1 MITVGVAARGIN
13 LGALVKVRKQ
23 RFQRKLVA
31 VIIATSLLTWLTLSI
46 SGVVSLIPMILLGLI
61 YAHCVELQHQCLHN
75 TAYRSKRWNRFVGV
89 LLGLPSLVSF
99 SDYQYS
105 HMKHHRLLGTPQD
118 MEFFNYDYKS
128 LSNVWQFI
136 PHLLLVPHHKDVTR
150 SIFNSLLGRL
160 SRGEA
165 NPKIVRKIRTEYLLM
180 ALMLASMVT
189 ISLVF
194 HTWIFVKLWFI
205 PFWIA
210 IPTHALI
217 ELPEHFGCTGQ
228 TTDVLKNTRSIRAS
242 WLGYWFTNGNNYHV
256 EHHWL
261 PAVPNDRFAE
271 LHQTLEDGIQHL
283 EHSYFTFYSKF
294 FRHILSSKS
303 KVVWNTNPPAVEPVG
318 NGHEVKP
325 IAAVP
330 APAPVPAPTDG
341 VDRIYAIDQKRCIRC
356 ASCSSIAPAIFYV
369 GDVTAFI
376 KRQPLDAEEVNQCE
390 AALGNCPTGAITAI
404 SKSAIGITARS

>member
-23 RFQRKLVA
+23 RFQRKLAA

-46 SGVVSLIPMILLGLI
+46 SGVVLIIPIILLGLI

-105 HMKHHRLLGTPQD
+105 HMRHHRLLGTPQD
-118 MEFFNYDYKS
+118 KEFFNYDYKS

-136 PHLLLVPHHKDVTR
+136 PHLLLVPHHRDVAH

-160 SRGEA
+160 SRGDA
-165 NPKIVRKIRTEYLLM
+165 NPKIVRKIRTEYLIM
-180 ALMLASMVT
+180 ALMLASMAT
-189 ISLVF
+189 LSIVF
-194 HTWIFVKLWFI
+194 QTWIFVKLWFI

-210 IPTHALI
+210 IPAHALI
-217 ELPEHFGCTGQ
+217 ELPEHFGCEGQ
-228 TTDVLKNTRSIRAS
+228 TTDVLKNTRSIRAG

-271 LHQTLEDGIQHL
+271 LHHSLENGIVYLED
-283 EHSYFTFYSKF
+283 SYWSFYSKF
-294 FRHILSSKS
+294 FTHLLSSKS
-303 KVVWNTNPPAVEPVG
+303 KVVWDTNRRAEPVG
-318 NGHEVKP
+318 NGHEVKA
-325 IAAVP
+325 IVP
-330 APAPVPAPTDG
+330 APAPTNG
-341 VDRIYAIDQKRCIRC
+341 VEQIYAIDQKRCIRC

-390 AALGNCPTGAITAI
+390 AALGNCPTGSITAH